1 MADRIK
7 GITIELNANTVK
19 LTEALKDVNSRL
31 RSTQSDLNDV
41 NRLLKFDPKNT
52 ELLAQ
57 KQKLLSSVIDDTN
70 EKLKQE
76 RSALEQLQAS
86 GDKSAAA
93 IKQQDALKREI
104 IATEGALKN
113 YKSQLSGLSPTLQAV
128 GQVTGELAEKTKGF
142 SAACGAGLAGL
153 VGLAVKAGQT
163 ADDLNTLAKQTGFS
177 TEELQK
183 MQYASDRIDVSMDT
197 ITGAAAKLTRAIA
210 SNNDAFETLHV
221 SLINTDGTTR
231 SVNEIFYDTI
241 EALSQVQNET
251 DRDTMAMQLFGKS
264 ANDLAGIIDDGG
276 AALKQLGLE
285 AENAGLILSQDALDA
300 ANQFNDAIDELKAKA
315 QAAFLTSGATLA
327 ENFVPAMEKLLD
339 VGGKVLEF
347 IAGLDGDTLAFI
359 TTLLTLGATV
369 SPILKLISSGIDLFG
384 KLSTAMSFISTT
396 IIPALTG
403 AGVAGA
409 GGLAAAFSGV
419 LPVIAAVAAAITG
432 VIALLEVFKQKK
444 EDQAWDD
451 FSASLEGKHI
461 ITEHDAQW
469 WMNKDEVQKITSP
482 GGMVKYVVDEKD
494 YTWEKSIAARNESIG
509 DTGAWGDNAIIMNVN
524 VDHVND
530 LDELLKMQEQAQL
543 TTRMGY

>member
-19 LTEALKDVNSRL
+19 LTEALKDVNNRL

-57 KQKLLSSVIDDTN
+57 KQKLLSSVINDTKA
-70 EKLKQE
+70 KLDEE
-76 RSALEQLQAS
+76 RKALEQLQAS
-86 GDKSAAA
+86 GDKSEAA

-142 SAACGAGLAGL
+142 SAACSAGLAGL
-153 VGLAVKAGQT
+153 VGLAVKAGAT

-183 MQYASDRIDVSMDT
+183 MQYAADRIDVSMDT
-197 ITGAAAKLTRAIA
+197 ITGAAAKLTRAVA
-210 SNNDAFETLHV
+210 SGSDAFDTLHV
-221 SLINTDGTTR
+221 SLINADGSTR

-241 EALSQVQNET
+241 QALSQVQNET
-251 DRDTMAMQLFGKS
+251 DRDTLAMQIFGKS
-264 ANDLAGIIDDGG
+264 ANELAGIIDDGG
-276 AALKQLGLE
+276 VALREMGAE
-285 AENAGLILSQDALDA
+285 AQAAGLILSQDALDA

-315 QAAFLTSGATLA
+315 QAAFLESGATLA
-327 ENFVPAMEKLLD
+327 ENFLPAMENLLEI
-339 VGGKVLEF
+339 GGRILEF
-347 IAGLDGDTLAFI
+347 IAGLDGDTLNMI
-359 TTLLTLGATV
+359 TTLLAMGATI
-369 SPILKLISSGIDLFG
+369 SPILKLISGGIDLFG

-396 IIPALTG
+396 VMPALTG

-409 GGLAAAFSGV
+409 GGIAAAFSGL

-432 VIALLEVFKQKK
+432 LIALFSYFKKK
-444 EDQAWDD
+444 KWDNEWDQY
-451 FSASLEGKHI
+451 STNTSGYHELSS
-461 ITEHDAQW
+461 HDAQY
-469 WMNKDEVQKITSP
+469 WMNKDEVKQFKDPSGDTRYY
-482 GGMVKYVVDEKD
+482 VKDSD
-494 YTWEKSIAARNESIG
+494 YTWLKSTDAANEYTDSG
-509 DTGAWGDNAIIMNVN
+509 NWDNPTVVNVN
-524 VDHVND
+524 VDHIND
-530 LDELLKMQEQAQL
+530 LDDLLKIKEQAQM

>member
-57 KQKLLSSVIDDTN
+57 KQKMLSSVIEDTKA
-70 EKLKQE
+70 KLDEE
-76 RSALEQLQAS
+76 RKALEQLQAS
-86 GDKSAAA
+86 GDKSEAA

-142 SAACGAGLAGL
+142 SAACAAGLAGL

-197 ITGAAAKLTRAIA
+197 ITGAAAKLTRQIA
-210 SNNDAFETLHV
+210 SGSDVFDTLGV
-221 SLINTDGTTR
+221 SLTNTDGTTR
-231 SVNEIFYDTI
+231 KVTDVFYDTV
-241 EALSQVQNET
+241 EALSQISNET
-251 DRDTMAMQLFGKS
+251 DRDTLAMQIFGKS

-276 AALKQLGLE
+276 AALRQLGAE
-285 AENAGLILSQDALDA
+285 AENAGLIMSQDALDA

-327 ENFVPAMEKLLD
+327 ENFVPAMEKLLEI
-339 VGGKVLEF
+339 GGKVLEF
-347 IAGLDGDTLAFI
+347 IAGLDSDTLSFI
-359 TTLLTLGATV
+359 TTLLAVGATI
-369 SPILKLISSGIDLFG
+369 SPILKLISGGIDLFG

-396 IIPALTG
+396 VIPALTG

-409 GGLAAAFSGV
+409 GGIAAAFSGI
-419 LPVIAAVAAAITG
+419 LPVIAAVAAAIT
-432 VIALLEVFKQKK
+432 ALIGLFSYFKKK
-444 EDQAWDD
+444 KWDNEWDQ
-451 FSASLEGKHI
+451 FSSDTAGYHELNS
-461 ITEHDAQW
+461 HDAQY
-469 WMNKDEVQKITSP
+469 WMNKDEVKQFKDPSGDTRYY
-482 GGMVKYVVDEKD
+482 VKDSD
-494 YTWEKSIAARNESIG
+494 YTWTKSTDAANEYTDSG
-509 DTGAWGDNAIIMNVN
+509 NWDNPTVVNVN
-524 VDHVND
+524 VDHIND
-530 LDELLKMQEQAQL
+530 LDDLLKIQEQAQL

>member
-57 KQKLLSSVIDDTN
+57 KQKMLSSVIEDTKA
-70 EKLKQE
+70 KLGEE
-76 RSALEQLQAS
+76 RKALEQLQAS
-86 GDKSAAA
+86 GDKSEAA

-142 SAACGAGLAGL
+142 SAACAAGLAGL

-197 ITGAAAKLTRAIA
+197 ITGAAAKLTRAVA
-210 SNNDAFETLHV
+210 SGSEAFDTLHV
-221 SLINTDGTTR
+221 SLINADGSTR

-241 EALSQVQNET
+241 QALSQVQNET
-251 DRDTMAMQLFGKS
+251 DRDTLAMQIFGKS

-276 AALKQLGLE
+276 AALRQLGAE
-285 AENAGLILSQDALDA
+285 AEDAGLILSQDALDA

-315 QAAFLTSGATLA
+315 QAAFLTSGAALA
-327 ENFVPAMEKLLD
+327 ENFVPAMEKLLEI
-339 VGGKVLEF
+339 GGKVLEF
-347 IAGLDGDTLAFI
+347 IANIDSDTLSFI
-359 TTLLTLGATV
+359 TTLLAVGATV
-369 SPILKLISSGIDLFG
+369 SPILKLISGGIDLFG

-396 IIPALTG
+396 VIPALTG

-409 GGLAAAFSGV
+409 GGIAAAFSGI
-419 LPVIAAVAAAITG
+419 LPVIAAVAAAIT
-432 VIALLEVFKQKK
+432 ALIGLFSYFKKK
-444 EDQAWDD
+444 KWDNEWDQ
-451 FSASLEGKHI
+451 FSSDTAGYHELNS
-461 ITEHDAQW
+461 HDAQY
-469 WMNKDEVQKITSP
+469 WMNKDEVKQFKDPSGDTRYY
-482 GGMVKYVVDEKD
+482 VKDSD
-494 YTWEKSIAARNESIG
+494 YTWTKSTDAANEYTDSG
-509 DTGAWGDNAIIMNVN
+509 NWDNPTVVNVN
-524 VDHVND
+524 VDHIND
-530 LDELLKMQEQAQL
+530 LDDLLKIQEQAQL

>member
-57 KQKLLSSVIDDTN
+57 KQKLLSSVINDTKA
-70 EKLKQE
+70 KLDEE
-76 RSALEQLQAS
+76 RKALEQLQAS
-86 GDKSAAA
+86 GDKSDAA

-142 SAACGAGLAGL
+142 SAACAAGLAGL

-197 ITGAAAKLTRAIA
+197 ITGAAAKLTRQIA
-210 SNNDAFETLHV
+210 SGSDVFDTLGV
-221 SLINTDGTTR
+221 SLTNTDGTTR
-231 SVNEIFYDTI
+231 KVTDVFYDTV
-241 EALSQVQNET
+241 EALSQISNET
-251 DRDTMAMQLFGKS
+251 DRDTLAMQIFGKS

-276 AALKQLGLE
+276 AALRQLGAE
-285 AENAGLILSQDALDA
+285 AENAGLIMSQDALDA

-327 ENFVPAMEKLLD
+327 ENFVPAMEKLLEI
-339 VGGKVLEF
+339 GGKVLEF
-347 IAGLDGDTLAFI
+347 IAGLDSDTLSFI
-359 TTLLTLGATV
+359 TTLLAVGATI
-369 SPILKLISSGIDLFG
+369 SPILKLISGGIDLFG

-396 IIPALTG
+396 VIPALTG

-409 GGLAAAFSGV
+409 GGIAAAFSGI
-419 LPVIAAVAAAITG
+419 LPVIAAVAAAIT
-432 VIALLEVFKQKK
+432 ALIGLFSYFKKK
-444 EDQAWDD
+444 KWDNEWDQ
-451 FSASLEGKHI
+451 FSSDTAGYHELNS
-461 ITEHDAQW
+461 HDAQY
-469 WMNKDEVQKITSP
+469 WMNKDEVKQFKDPSGDTRYY
-482 GGMVKYVVDEKD
+482 VKDSD
-494 YTWEKSIAARNESIG
+494 YTWTKSTDAANEYTDSG
-509 DTGAWGDNAIIMNVN
+509 NWDNPTVVNVN
-524 VDHVND
+524 VDHIND
-530 LDELLKMQEQAQL
+530 LDDLLKIQEQAQL

>member
-57 KQKLLSSVIDDTN
+57 KQKMLSSVIEDTKA
-70 EKLKQE
+70 KLGEE
-76 RSALEQLQAS
+76 RKALEQLQAS
-86 GDKSAAA
+86 GDKSEAA

-142 SAACGAGLAGL
+142 SAACAAGLAGL

-197 ITGAAAKLTRAIA
+197 ITGAAAKLTRAVA
-210 SNNDAFETLHV
+210 SGSEAFDTLHV
-221 SLINTDGTTR
+221 SLINADGSTR

-241 EALSQVQNET
+241 QALSQVQNET
-251 DRDTMAMQLFGKS
+251 DRDTLAMQIFGKS

-276 AALKQLGLE
+276 AALRQLGAE
-285 AENAGLILSQDALDA
+285 AEDAGLILSQDALDA

-315 QAAFLTSGATLA
+315 QAAFLTSGAALA
-327 ENFVPAMEKLLD
+327 ENFVPAMEKLLEI
-339 VGGKVLEF
+339 GGKVLEF
-347 IAGLDGDTLAFI
+347 IANIDSDTLSFI
-359 TTLLTLGATV
+359 TTLLAVGATV
-369 SPILKLISSGIDLFG
+369 SPILKLISGGIDLFG

-396 IIPALTG
+396 VIPALTG

-409 GGLAAAFSGV
+409 GGIAAAFSGI
-419 LPVIAAVAAAITG
+419 LPVIAAVAAAIT
-432 VIALLEVFKQKK
+432 ALIGLFSYFKKK
-444 EDQAWDD
+444 KWDNEWDQ
-451 FSASLEGKHI
+451 FSSDTAGYHELNS
-461 ITEHDAQW
+461 HDAQY
-469 WMNKDEVQKITSP
+469 WMNKDEVKQFKDPSGDTRYY
-482 GGMVKYVVDEKD
+482 VKDSD
-494 YTWEKSIAARNESIG
+494 YTWTKSTDAANEYTDSG
-509 DTGAWGDNAIIMNVN
+509 NWDNPTVVNVN
-524 VDHVND
+524 VDHIND
-530 LDELLKMQEQAQL
+530 LDDLLKIQEQAQM